1 MGEIVAAIFT
11 THVPRLMIHDP
22 EARRAYMG
30 KNVTTFYDAMEALER
45 ERLRGLDFDTFVLID
60 THWFTTLEY
69 VLNAQERL
77 RGLYTSEELPQMI
90 HEYAFDYSG
99 DPQLAAAIVEAAR
112 SGGLRAIASGY
123 PTLPLHYPTLNVMH
137 YFNPGATRCVLSMGV
152 CQTARISNDVAFGV
166 AMGAAIRAS
175 TRRVVLIAAGGLSHR
190 FWDYD
195 NVLQHASASPEDI
208 SSLANRLYDE
218 KLIEWFKSGRH
229 DEILRAAPEYRAE
242 CSPEGRFSHYLM
254 MAGALGGA
262 DWNWRGEQFG
272 RYEAALGTGQAI
284 FYFSG
289 PPARIKARLHRQQER
304 SEMKLVHGI
313 HAMLVT
319 PFTADYKLNEE
330 MLRKEVRWALDNGAD
345 GIVATPSIGE
355 FLHLSEAE
363 RTRAFE
369 VTLEETRKRPGV
381 PATAMTS
388 GATTLEALHFAKVAA
403 RMGYDAQ
410 QVIPPYYWRCG
421 EAEVERH
428 YRMIAEAGD
437 LPLVVYHNPALS
449 KFNITP
455 KFAARL
461 AAIPGVVAMKEVL
474 TDLQHLEELYDQIGS
489 RIEIYNTFRALLTG
503 LMLGAAGG
511 FINIFAV
518 PASAA
523 LLKAYRAGDI
533 MRAQEIQRRL
543 NRCFPRGGEEALGHL
558 GVTKVTASV
567 ATGIDMGPARP
578 PYMAPEDAAERL
590 RKRLPQ
596 LQEIL

>member
-1 MGEIVAAIFT
+1 
-11 THVPRLMIHDP
+11 
-22 EARRAYMG
+22 
-30 KNVTTFYDAMEALER
+30 
-45 ERLRGLDFDTFVLID
+45 
-60 THWFTTLEY
+60 
-69 VLNAQERL
+69 
-77 RGLYTSEELPQMI
+77 
-90 HEYAFDYSG
+90 
-99 DPQLAAAIVEAAR
+99 
-112 SGGLRAIASGY
+112 
-123 PTLPLHYPTLNVMH
+123 
-137 YFNPGATRCVLSMGV
+137 
-152 CQTARISNDVAFGV
+152 
-166 AMGAAIRAS
+166 
-175 TRRVVLIAAGGLSHR
+175 
-190 FWDYD
+190 
-195 NVLQHASASPEDI
+195 
-208 SSLANRLYDE
+208 
-218 KLIEWFKSGRH
+218 
-229 DEILRAAPEYRAE
+229 
-242 CSPEGRFSHYLM
+242 
-254 MAGALGGA
+254 
-262 DWNWRGEQFG
+262 
-272 RYEAALGTGQAI
+272 
-284 FYFSG
+284 
-289 PPARIKARLHRQQER
+289 
-304 SEMKLVHGI
+304 
-313 HAMLVT
+313 MLVT
-319 PFTADYKLNEE
+319 PFTDDYRLNEDA
-330 MLRKEVRWALDNGAD
+330 LRREVQWAIAAGAR
-345 GIVATPSIGE
+345 GIVAAPSIGE
-355 FLHLSEAE
+355 FLHLDGAE
-363 RTRAFE
+363 RTRVFE
-369 VTLEETRKRPGV
+369 IVFEETRKRANLSAV
-381 PATAMTS
+381 AMTS
-388 GATTLEALHFAKVAA
+388 GATTLETLRYAKIAA

-410 QVIPPYYWRCG
+410 QVIPPYYWRCC

-523 LLKAYRAGDI
+523 LLKAFRAGDF

>member
-1 MGEIVAAIFT
+1 
-11 THVPRLMIHDP
+11 
-22 EARRAYMG
+22 
-30 KNVTTFYDAMEALER
+30 
-45 ERLRGLDFDTFVLID
+45 
-60 THWFTTLEY
+60 
-69 VLNAQERL
+69 
-77 RGLYTSEELPQMI
+77 
-90 HEYAFDYSG
+90 
-99 DPQLAAAIVEAAR
+99 
-112 SGGLRAIASGY
+112 
-123 PTLPLHYPTLNVMH
+123 
-137 YFNPGATRCVLSMGV
+137 
-152 CQTARISNDVAFGV
+152 
-166 AMGAAIRAS
+166 
-175 TRRVVLIAAGGLSHR
+175 
-190 FWDYD
+190 
-195 NVLQHASASPEDI
+195 
-208 SSLANRLYDE
+208 
-218 KLIEWFKSGRH
+218 
-229 DEILRAAPEYRAE
+229 
-242 CSPEGRFSHYLM
+242 
-254 MAGALGGA
+254 
-262 DWNWRGEQFG
+262 
-272 RYEAALGTGQAI
+272 
-284 FYFSG
+284 
-289 PPARIKARLHRQQER
+289 
-304 SEMKLVHGI
+304 MKLVHGI

-319 PFTADYKLNEE
+319 PFTADYKINEE
-330 MLRKEVRWALDNGAD
+330 ALRKEVRWALDNGAD

-428 YRMIAEAGD
+428 YQMIAEAGD
-437 LPLVVYHNPALS
+437 LPLVIYHNPALS

-461 AAIPGVVAMKEVL
+461 ATIPGVVAMKEVL

-489 RIEIYNTFRALLTG
+489 RIEIFNTFRALLSG

-523 LLKAYRAGDI
+523 LLKAYRAGGI